1 MKKKYIYFVILFIF
15 VIFFKFFE
23 NVYIVFKNNHEVRL
37 ISNYG
42 FCDKSSYGF
51 IKYIDKKYNFIKNIE
66 IINDEIYPS
75 SESFIYKPK
84 VSYYKDNL
92 ILLNYDD
99 RDSKINLKEYTII
112 EKIKNCYYLKKN
124 D

>member
-1 MKKKYIYFVILFIF
+1 MKKKYVYFVILFIF
-15 VIFFKFFE
+15 SIFFKFFE
-23 NVYIVFKNNHEVRL
+23 NAYIVFKNNHEVRL

-66 IINDEIYPS
+66 IINDEIHPS

-84 VSYYKDNL
+84 LSYYKDNL

-99 RDSKINLKEYTII
+99 RESKINIKEYTII

>member
-23 NVYIVFKNNHEVRL
+23 NVYIVFKNNHEARL

-66 IINDEIYPS
+66 IINDEIHPS
-75 SESFIYKPK
+75 SQSFIYKPK

-99 RDSKINLKEYTII
+99 RDSKINIEEYTII

>member
-51 IKYIDKKYNFIKNIE
+51 IKYLDKKYNFIKNIE
-66 IINDEIYPS
+66 IINDEIHPS

-99 RDSKINLKEYTII
+99 RDSKINLKEFTII

>member
-1 MKKKYIYFVILFIF
+1 MKKKYIYFVILFII

-23 NVYIVFKNNHEVRL
+23 NAYIVFKNNHEVRL

-42 FCDKSSYGF
+42 FCGKSSYGF
-51 IKYIDKKYNFIKNIE
+51 IKYIDKKYNFIKNIN
-66 IINDEIYPS
+66 IINDEIHPS

-84 VSYYKDNL
+84 TSYYKDNL
-92 ILLNYDD
+92 IVLNYDD
-99 RDSKINLKEYTII
+99 RDSKINIKDYKII
-112 EKIKNCYYLKKN
+112 EKIKNCYYLEKN

>member
-66 IINDEIYPS
+66 IINDEIHPS

-84 VSYYKDNL
+84 VSYNKDNL
-92 ILLNYDD
+92 ILLYYDD

>member
-1 MKKKYIYFVILFIF
+1 MKKKYVYFVILFIF

-23 NVYIVFKNNHEVRL
+23 NAYIVFKNNHEVRL

-66 IINDEIYPS
+66 IINDEIHPS
-75 SESFIYKPK
+75 SESFIYKPML
-84 VSYYKDNL
+84 SYYKDNL

-99 RDSKINLKEYTII
+99 RRSKINIEEYTII

>member
-1 MKKKYIYFVILFIF
+1 MKKKYVYFVILFIF
-15 VIFFKFFE
+15 AIFFKFFE
-23 NVYIVFKNNHEVRL
+23 NAYIVFKNNHEVRL

-66 IINDEIYPS
+66 IINDEIHPS

-84 VSYYKDNL
+84 VSYNKDNL